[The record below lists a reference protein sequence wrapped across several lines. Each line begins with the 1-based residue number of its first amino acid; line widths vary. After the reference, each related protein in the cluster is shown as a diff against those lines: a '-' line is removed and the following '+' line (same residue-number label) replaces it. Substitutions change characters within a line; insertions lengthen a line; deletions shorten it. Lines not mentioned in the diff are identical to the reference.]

1 MTVFKIAYFPE
12 ISKKSLELIRNSVTP
27 SMVSIDESTNQYAID
42 SVKEVLLDYN
52 LKEDWDKIKELE
64 VDYIEI

>member
-27 SMVSIDESTNQYAID
+27 SMISMDESTNQYAVD
-42 SVKEVLLDYN
+42 PVKEVLLDYN
-52 LKEDWDKIKELE
+52 LEEDWEKIKELG